1 MNVAGQQSQ
10 QQVATIKGDPLLLAD
25 AGHLTVGVASCTTN
39 D

>member
-10 QQVATIKGDPLLLAD
+10 QQQATIKGDALLLAD
-25 AGHLTVGVASCTTN
+25 AGHLTAGVASCITN